1 MAEKETGAGAGFAQG
16 AAAGA
21 AFGPW
26 GALIGGVIGGA
37 IGYISGGK
45 KAEAK
50 KFAAKAQEVRR
61 RQQSLKLAIDRR
73 DLIRS
78 QRIARANAVAAGAS
92 EEGVQSSAVGGAVAS
107 IDAQGKSAASYFD
120 AQVDLDAAFQMYAKK
135 AGKKAGQAAEMDS
148 LLGSLGSLATV
159 GGDLYGL
166 SKPSPQYTST
176 SSSSGYTSFNSSAAQ
191 TNMAGN
197 SAFTSF
203 GQGLDLK

>member
-1 MAEKETGAGAGFAQG
+1 MAEKEMGAGAGAAQG

-26 GALIGGVIGGA
+26 GAVIGAVVGGA
-37 IGYISGGK
+37 IGYFSGGK

-50 KFAAKAQEVRR
+50 KFARLAQDQKR
-61 RQQSLKLAIDRR
+61 RQQSLQLAVQRR
-73 DLIRS
+73 DVIRN
-78 QRIARANAVAAGAS
+78 QRAQRAAAVAAGTS
-92 EEGVQSSAVGGAVAS
+92 DGGVQSSAVYGAIGS
-107 IDAQGKSAASYFD
+107 IDAQGKSATSYFD

-166 SKPSPQYTST
+166 SQKSPTT
-176 SSSSGYTSFNSSAAQ
+176 PAASSGGYTSFNSSAAQ
-191 TNMAGN
+191 SNMQNN

-203 GQGLDLK
+203 GSSLDL